1 MNKVVDECN
10 NTYHG
15 SIGKKHVNADYSAL
29 TKEMEMNPKSSKFKA
44 DDEYGRWK
52 LILGLIKRKI
62 YTKK

>member
-44 DDEYGRWK
+44 DDE
-52 LILGLIKRKI
+52 
-62 YTKK
+62 